1 MKKGLVFLAFERK
14 AIATT
19 TKAQQHCLPLQLPLP
34 RQVQLPS
41 RFCLATIATIESL
54 GCSLQIILA
63 TLPLLPLKVL
73 VPSLQIYLAT
83 LPLCCL
89 L

>member
-14 AIATT
+14 AIATAT
-19 TKAQQHCLPLQLPLP
+19 TTA
-34 RQVQLPS
+34 S
-41 RFCLATIATIESL
+41 AATIATIESL

-73 VPSLQIYLAT
+73 VPSLQFYLAT